1 MILCFIFSVSLTA
14 SKGKSLVFSEEE
26 FLKSAT
32 IAEKCR
38 HDKGEKSAVSGSQSP
53 HTSSERTDD
62 MVLLRHRSKHKSK
75 HRSKS
80 TETNSTVPLVQ
91 KRRKT
96 KIPRDDATEDGAE
109 RSSSRSKK
117 AQSVIWDI
125 EKDDGVLPM
134 ESSSVLTSKTNT
146 VLLNIRQEQWLPEF
160 SSNKRG
166 VFDAQVQELSVQ
178 QKDVIDG
185 NDMTQHSVIEKEQDT
200 SSSTSSICPSESP
213 SQVVYAHRS
222 GIQPQEDI
230 VSKYFARTP
239 SLRAHPSGK
248 TTQES
253 HTNLDVAAVP
263 LSSEEKEADS
273 VDLDYKKEPARAGE
287 NCDGPRV
294 ETIHRNTQPPL
305 KDIVNGSDW
314 LLSDPILSPNFNR
327 DRNCGAELFHL
338 DGLEEIQSDFD
349 FHNALSD
356 KSGGLDR
363 EEGFYLAGDSDL
375 NDRLSIFEDGLCGQP
390 LAEDDEGYEY
400 DYPISHSQAY
410 VENVEEAHN
419 QPIPLPS
426 LTEWDCRSIQTISEC
441 NDVSDILLNRISS
454 PSIGSSGLI
463 FNSVGDG
470 SDDLTTDPFLRF
482 DEGRCLLL
490 GVNGL
495 HRNKDSDS
503 YLGTVESDV
512 ARRLVGHWMPQKY

>member
-1 MILCFIFSVSLTA
+1 
-14 SKGKSLVFSEEE
+14 
-26 FLKSAT
+26 
-32 IAEKCR
+32 
-38 HDKGEKSAVSGSQSP
+38 
-53 HTSSERTDD
+53 

-287 NCDGPRV
+287 NCDGLRV